1 MKEYVKQIYNEG
13 LGLTLYK
20 PVEIKIKKLK
30 NDKVKTVLLNI
41 YKFLY
46 LIIAFV
52 IAIILFWITY
62 PL

>member
-20 PVEIKIKKLK
+20 PIEKVLKKIKNNNMK
-30 NDKVKTVLLNI
+30 NMLLGV

-46 LIIAFV
+46 MLLAIV
-52 IAIILFWITY
+52 IAVCLFLVTY